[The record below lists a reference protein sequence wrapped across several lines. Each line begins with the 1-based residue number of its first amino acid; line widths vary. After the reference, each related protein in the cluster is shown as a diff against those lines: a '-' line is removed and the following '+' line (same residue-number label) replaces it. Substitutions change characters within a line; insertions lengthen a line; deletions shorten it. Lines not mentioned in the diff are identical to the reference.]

1 MSVIRVAS
9 RYTKSLLDLAIEQ
22 GQLEAV
28 HQDMNRLLELAASN
42 REFKVMLQ
50 SPVINADKKL
60 QVLNALFTDAK
71 SPLTAVFFK
80 VVAQKGREGV
90 LLDIAKEFHKQYNLH
105 NHIQEAEVVTTFPL
119 DEEMRSSFIGLVK
132 EISGKQK
139 VELKE
144 KVNSELIG
152 GFVLTVGD
160 RQIDESLSSKLNQ
173 LKLQFTQNLYEKKY

>member
-28 HQDMNRLLELAASN
+28 HQDMNRLLDLAASN
-42 REFKVMLQ
+42 SDFKVMLK

-60 QVLNALFTDAK
+60 NVLNALFTNAK
-71 SPLTAVFFK
+71 SPLTLTFFK
-80 VVAQKGREGV
+80 VVAQKGRETV
-90 LLDIAKEFHKQYNLH
+90 LLDIAKEFHRQYNIH
-105 NHIQEAEVVTTFPL
+105 SNIQEAEVVTTFPL
-119 DEEMRSSFIGLVK
+119 DEEMRSSFISLVK
-132 EISGKQK
+132 EISGFEK

-144 KVNSELIG
+144 KVDSELIG

-160 RQIDESLSSKLNQ
+160 KQIDESLSSKLSR
-173 LKLQFTQNLYEKKY
+173 LKLKFTQNLYEKKY